1 MFNLS
6 LTLFCRFGERKLRT
20 KNLCMNSNSTIIKK
34 NSKYPL
40 RLLFSSII
48 FRKLD
53 DKSESIVE
61 DEGEKPASAAK
72 PSAMNAISGKKRD
85 KSEDDDS
92 SLMSSSEDDE
102 PKKNKRQKTK

>member
-40 RLLFSSII
+40 RLLFNSII
-48 FRKLD
+48 LGN
-53 DKSESIVE
+53 SMTNLN
-61 DEGEKPASAAK
+61 P
-72 PSAMNAISGKKRD
+72 
-85 KSEDDDS
+85 
-92 SLMSSSEDDE
+92 LL
-102 PKKNKRQKTK
+102 KTKERSLHLQ